1 MTMYTEPETHQARQE
16 WLYSRVMTYRL
27 LSEMLERKPTLSKLI
42 EWKKEA
48 SKINRLFTNDYA
60 LLHTLENTMLN
71 DIMQY
76 ARQECAE
83 YSQLFEQDQHVSYP
97 PQASYYLTNEQGRTA
112 YEAVVNAVYARAGIA
127 FKKMD
132 HETDDHIG
140 IELEFMALLAERSAE
155 TDMHSSSRKMIA
167 QMQIEFLEHYLI
179 PWVPSFC
186 AELGK
191 TTCSPLYRE
200 WAQMLPTYLQH
211 DVQELQQIVNRL
223 T

>member
-127 FKKMD
+127 FKKWIMKQM
-132 HETDDHIG
+132 I
-140 IELEFMALLAERSAE
+140 ISELNWNLWRYWQNVRQRLICIPLAA
-155 TDMHSSSRKMIA
+155 K
-167 QMQIEFLEHYLI
+167 
-179 PWVPSFC
+179 
-186 AELGK
+186 
-191 TTCSPLYRE
+191 
-200 WAQMLPTYLQH
+200 
-211 DVQELQQIVNRL
+211 
-223 T
+223 